1 METLLHDLRYA
12 ARTLARQPGFA
23 AIAILTLAIGIGANT
38 AIYSVVNA
46 TLLRPLPYHEPDRL
60 MRVSLIVPARRGRP
74 PEHDMVWSYPKY
86 QTFRNIQTTFDSAAL
101 YNSSNFSLSGPGEA
115 EQIRGEY
122 VEASYFPLL
131 GIPAEAGRTFR
142 AEEDSVPERDQ
153 VAMISHNLWIN
164 RFGGDPAAIGKT
176 VTLNLKPYT
185 IVGVVPAGFRPLSG
199 LADVWI
205 PLHAASAGQL
215 AGAFNHSYEMV
226 ARLKPG
232 VTPAQAVS
240 ATTVL
245 GRRIDEAFSDSIL
258 KGWGAE
264 ARTLDNARTDPAM
277 RTAVL
282 ILFGAVSFVLLIACV
297 NIANLLLARGT
308 VRRREIA
315 IRLAVG
321 AGRARIVRQLL
332 TESVLLSLG
341 GAALGLGFAWAGV
354 RALSVI
360 NPANGTAFGTRMSGL
375 TVIGLTCIRLDI
387 SALLFTVAVALI
399 TGVLFGI
406 APALQ
411 GARAGAS
418 EALKSGG
425 AKSTSFGA
433 GRNIL
438 VISEIA
444 LAVVLL
450 VGSGLMIKSFGRLMA
465 TRTGVD
471 PDHVLTARVNLP
483 RATDAA
489 VAAFYPDLEAR
500 LAKLPGVL
508 FAGMANCFAL
518 AGGCNGT
525 IMWFRDRE
533 EVAKGSEP
541 LVGVH
546 WATSSYFT
554 TMHIPLLRGRLF
566 TPADRKDAPKVVL
579 INETAARKF
588 WPGESPL
595 GHIVGVGQGGFGDH
609 AEVVGVVGDVRYGQM
624 DELPQPDVYLP
635 FQQSPRGGMMIYL
648 RTAGDPAIA
657 VAGLR
662 EQVHALNRDLPV
674 FDIRTMEERMREST
688 GKARFSATLLTVFAG
703 IALLLSAV
711 GIYGVM
717 AYVVTQR
724 TREIGIRMALG
735 ARPGDVLGLML
746 RRGAILAI
754 AGVAIGTAGALG
766 ATRVLT
772 TLLYE
777 VRPND
782 AATYVAMAV
791 LLLVVTIVA
800 SYVPARRAAAVDPSS
815 ALRSE

>member
-1 METLLHDLRYA
+1 METLVHDLRYA

-46 TLLRPLPYHEPDRL
+46 TLLRPLPYREPDRL
-60 MRVSLIVPARRGRP
+60 MRVSLIVPGRRGRP

-86 QTFRNIQTTFDSAAL
+86 QTFRSIQTTFEDAAL
-101 YNSSNFSLSGPGEA
+101 YHSSDLSLTGSGDA
-115 EQIRGEY
+115 EQIRAEY

-131 GIPAEAGRTFR
+131 GVSAEAGRAFR
-142 AEEDSVPERDQ
+142 PEEDSVPERDQ

-164 RFGGDPAAIGKT
+164 RFGGDPAALGKT
-176 VTLNLKPYT
+176 VILNLKPYT
-185 IVGVVPAGFRPLSG
+185 IVGVVAADFRPLSG
-199 LADVWI
+199 LAEVWI
-205 PLHAASAGQL
+205 PLHAMSAGQL
-215 AGAFNHSYEMV
+215 AGAFSHSYEMV
-226 ARLKPG
+226 ARLKRG
-232 VTPAQAVS
+232 MTPAQAMS

-245 GRRIDEAFSDSIL
+245 GRRIDEAYPDSIL
-258 KGWGAE
+258 HGWGAE

-282 ILFGAVSFVLLIACV
+282 VLFGAVSFVLLIACV

-321 AGRARIVRQLL
+321 AARARIVRQLL
-332 TESVLLSLG
+332 TESVLLSLS

-375 TVIGLTCIRLDI
+375 TVIGLTSIRLDT
-387 SALLFTVAVALI
+387 SALLFTVAVALV
-399 TGVLFGI
+399 TGILFGI

-411 GARAGAS
+411 GSRAGAG

-425 AKSTSFGA
+425 AKSTSFSA

-450 VGSGLMIKSFGRLMA
+450 VASGLMIKSFGHLMA

-471 PDHVLTARVNLP
+471 VDHVLTARVNL
-483 RATDAA
+483 RSSENT
-489 VAAFYPDLEAR
+489 VAPFYQDLEAR
-500 LAKLPGVL
+500 LAKMPGVVS
-508 FAGMANCFAL
+508 AGMANCFAL

-525 IMWFRDRE
+525 VMWFRDRPE
-533 EVAKGSEP
+533 AVKGSEP

-546 WATSSYFT
+546 WATASYFT

-588 WPGESPL
+588 WPGESPI
-595 GHIVGVGQGGFGDH
+595 GHIIAVGQGGFRDH
-609 AEVVGVVGDVRYGQM
+609 AEIVGVVGDVRYGQM
-624 DELPQPDVYLP
+624 DELPGPDVYIP
-635 FQQSPRGGMMIYL
+635 FPQSPLRSMMLYL

-735 ARPGDVLGLML
+735 ARPGDVLGLVL

-754 AGVAIGTAGALG
+754 GGVAIGTAGALG
-766 ATRVLT
+766 ATRVLA

-777 VRPND
+777 VRAND
-782 AATYVAMAV
+782 TATYLWIAA
-791 LLLVVTIVA
+791 LLLAVTIVA